1 MPALTPLRHV
11 EAEVFDLVRN
21 DTISLPY
28 SLFQLGY
35 ERIGFQYHEAAEF
48 TRSTSSPLARSWLKR
63 LSGPTR

>member
-35 ERIGFQYHEAAEF
+35 ERIGFQYHEAA
-48 TRSTSSPLARSWLKR
+48 SSHAHVQSARSKLA
-63 LSGPTR
+63 